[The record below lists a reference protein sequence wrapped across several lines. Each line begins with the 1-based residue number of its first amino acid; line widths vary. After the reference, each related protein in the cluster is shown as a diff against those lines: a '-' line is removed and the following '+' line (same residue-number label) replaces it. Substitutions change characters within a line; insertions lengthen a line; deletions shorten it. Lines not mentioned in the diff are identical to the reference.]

1 MKQLNFLKLLC
12 IAIGLTLT
20 VMKSSAQTGHIN
32 GQIADENGIAV
43 PGASVS
49 IDALRKGDISNF
61 DGTFTILSV
70 LAGKQTLS
78 VSYLGYEDIKK
89 EILVKEN
96 ETITV
101 QLELNS
107 GSISLDDIVI
117 TSYSLS
123 GQAKALNIQKNNL
136 NITNV
141 VSTDQIGKFPD
152 ANIGDAVKR
161 IPGITM
167 QVDQGEARN
176 IIIRGLSP
184 QLNSVTLNGSRI
196 PSAEGDNRN
205 IQMDL
210 IPSDMIQSIQV
221 NKAVTPDMDA
231 DALGGS
237 VNLITRT
244 APQGFRLSSTLGSG
258 INTITNKRILNGS
271 FLLGNRTENGKFGWM
286 LAASAND
293 NDFGSDNIE
302 AEWTDEF
309 SYNDGADE
317 VDVAV
322 KYVHKC
328 I

>member
-1 MKQLNFLKLLC
+1 
-12 IAIGLTLT
+12 
-20 VMKSSAQTGHIN
+20 
-32 GQIADENGIAV
+32 
-43 PGASVS
+43 
-49 IDALRKGDISNF
+49 
-61 DGTFTILSV
+61 
-70 LAGKQTLS
+70 
-78 VSYLGYEDIKK
+78 
-89 EILVKEN
+89 
-96 ETITV
+96 
-101 QLELNS
+101 
-107 GSISLDDIVI
+107 
-117 TSYSLS
+117 
-123 GQAKALNIQKNNL
+123 
-136 NITNV
+136 
-141 VSTDQIGKFPD
+141 
-152 ANIGDAVKR
+152 
-161 IPGITM
+161 M
-167 QVDQGEARN
+167 QVDPGEARN
-176 IIIRGLSP
+176 NINRGLSP
-184 QLNSVTLNGSRI
+184 QMNSVTLNGSRI

-309 SYNDGADE
+309 SYNDGTDE
-317 VDVAV
+317 VEYAV
-322 KYVHKC
+322 NPYTNVFDQRTYLVPRF
-328 I
+328 